1 MFEKK
6 VGAVVAGLG
15 DHGSRVDRIILKPDA
30 VGGHIKPDDTLPGDT
45 HTHLSTRTIERGRTK
60 RTGCRPNPSSENREF
75 QRWMITS
82 SLLVRFHLLPFLRR

>member
-1 MFEKK
+1 MFEKKK

-45 HTHLSTRTIERGRTK
+45 HTPFNTHYRTWTDQADWLSSK
-60 RTGCRPNPSSENREF
+60 PEF
-75 QRWMITS
+75 
-82 SLLVRFHLLPFLRR
+82 